1 MNCKNILLYYFEL
14 LKSLHVIHQQN
25 PFYGVFFLANSI
37 LNNKFSIGI
46 LLKKLVGDLVLINE
60 ILMFFSNWGKYRDA
74 NAIICSDSFDGLDFG
89 EVWI

>member
-1 MNCKNILLYYFEL
+1 MLFINKILFMA
-14 LKSLHVIHQQN
+14 
-25 PFYGVFFLANSI
+25 FFFFLANSI

-74 NAIICSDSFDGLDFG
+74 NANYLF
-89 EVWI
+89 